1 MAIWTPSPKQLL
13 AREGAEKLA
22 AAVSRSLPGE
32 VALNDLL
39 KLNTEARKSG
49 ARYLLLVPPEGDP
62 VGVSVNHVTQLR
74 HAKGALKRKRAT
86 VRIQPDGVHVV
97 WSTGHVHLTTG
108 PFTRQTASA
117 DVLERV
123 LPVLVGS
130 IDRKEVA

>member
-1 MAIWTPSPKQLL
+1 
-13 AREGAEKLA
+13 
-22 AAVSRSLPGE
+22 VSRRLPGE
-32 VALNDLL
+32 VELNDLL

-74 HAKGALKRKRAT
+74 HAKGALKRKRAAI
-86 VRIQPDGVHVV
+86 RIETDGVHVV

-108 PFTRQTASA
+108 PFTRETASA
-117 DVLERV
+117 DVIDRV

-130 IDRKEVA
+130 VHREEVA